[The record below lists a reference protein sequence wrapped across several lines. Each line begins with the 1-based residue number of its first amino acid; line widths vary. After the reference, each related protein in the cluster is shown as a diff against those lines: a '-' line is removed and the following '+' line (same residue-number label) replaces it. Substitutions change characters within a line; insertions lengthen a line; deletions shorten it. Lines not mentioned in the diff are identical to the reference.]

1 MRRVSLAQSMAIVA
15 VGILCLFNAALLVHA
30 EPKSHP
36 ITTQLSAKWGITPA
50 QLEIAEFID
59 EESANSF
66 WDYVE
71 LLNNVPDGLYRF
83 ETEEKRYRKSLEL
96 ASDILGEGQ
105 MGLLKLAL
113 SLHSFSPKVQ
123 AHLQVATEVLAKGD
137 CETTIFASING
148 KVACTVDDLRSILR
162 SRAKDPSTVET
173 FAIDHIYPGSE
184 NNSLTVVLYGEI
196 GTSEFKQFHA
206 AVKAETERGT
216 VRYVLRHYVRKVSS
230 RKVRLSGYGVELHLK
245 STEYKSQDDSPRPQD
260 AAAGADGTDPIDELE
275 VEVEGFD
282 FGQLKKR
289 FPHLSHSLDRF
300 RSALLEQH
308 EEIAPLKAW
317 EFQELGLQAA
327 RRIAEMQGDEALQML
342 QFISQNFPTQ
352 AKSLLTQTVPE
363 EFKKEMRHNIEVF
376 GRNLNLQPPDSAL
389 FLNGLFFDAETID
402 TVTLLDTLRSEMR
415 VLEGLNRI
423 NIRGGSA
430 TPLLGL
436 DLSSSAKE
444 FAIDIRDSAI
454 TWINDLENDAQ
465 YRRWP
470 GSLKDLLRPT
480 FPGMLRNIR
489 KNLFNL
495 VLIVDPVEGDSAG
508 RDIVKLAESFV
519 VHMAPVRIGLVF
531 KTGEGEDYRAVTCGF
546 NYVHQKKSSTEALGF
561 LTDLYAATADQK
573 VIRFADVRQVL
584 KKKFNRLKLEEV
596 DEILG
601 EDSDFDYGRQLAQ
614 EFIDRLGLKT
624 VPQALLNGVLLPQST
639 LTSDEFEETIL
650 TEIMQQTP
658 TLQKAVYMGDL
669 HEGEPVIDYLMKQP
683 HVMPRLNQRILS
695 QDEPHFIDMSG
706 RAHPDLEDVTAL
718 GQLSNP
724 DLTATLMKNLKY
736 FGGKSTYQKFLGYRV
751 HFLTVWVVGDLRL
764 AAARKQLKN
773 ALKFM
778 KSSSGTRVAFI
789 PNVDGTDAVRSELKK
804 DLNALVWATI
814 NTLEADESYD
824 QVMKLF
830 EAYESDPS
838 TVSSS
843 VPDSVLGFLP
853 ATQMHLKMLRVYCQ
867 RVLKLKASAST
878 VMANGRLLGLFD
890 KDEFFDTED
899 FGLLQSFNA
908 LQYTDKIRTAMKQ
921 ASQGDA
927 DDTPT
932 MTSDTVMKLVS
943 ILVPRQQSKSRYTI
957 PSDVQDSRTVV
968 KLAPKRT
975 DQPFFEIV
983 AVLDPASRGA
993 QKLSS
998 LLLLLRDVVNCQMKM
1013 FFCAIDKHSDM
1024 PVKTFYRFVV
1034 EPELHFTNDGRL
1046 SAGPSAKFVGLPA
1059 NPLLTQSLNVPENW
1073 LVEVVRSVYDL
1084 DNIKLSEING
1094 PVHSEYE
1101 LEYLLLEGHCFD
1113 SSTGSPPR
1121 GLQITLGTED
1131 RPIIVD
1137 TIVMANLGYFQLK
1150 ANPGAWILKLRHG
1163 KSADIYDITSADGPN
1178 TVHTAESTRVIISS
1192 LRSHVLKLR
1201 VTKKPGMA
1209 GVDLLGDEK
1218 DAAGGGGIWDSISSI
1233 VGTGGGD
1240 SAASGGTGETEVLN
1254 IFSVASGHLY
1264 ERLLRI
1270 MMLSLLKHTSTPV
1283 KFWFLKN
1290 YLSPQFIDFLPH
1302 MAEEYGF
1309 QYELVQYKWPRWL
1322 HQQTE
1327 KQRIIWGYKILFLDV
1342 LFPLDVKKIIFVDAD
1357 QIVRAD
1363 MKELNDF
1370 DLGGAPYGYTPFCDS
1385 RQEMEGFR
1393 FWKQG
1398 YWKNHLQGRKYHISA
1413 LYVVDL
1419 RRFRKIAAGDRIR
1432 GQYQALSQDP
1442 NSLSNLDQDLP
1453 NNMIHQ
1459 VAIKS
1464 LPQEWL
1470 WCETWCSSDTLQHAK
1485 TIDLC
1490 NNPLTKEA
1498 KLTAAQ
1504 RIVPEWKNY
1513 DAEIKRLQAMVD
1525 DREHEEQAAVAAAA
1539 AAAAEA
1545 STMGHEPSN
1554 VHSTEDKET
1563 NAEARHTEL

>member
-1 MRRVSLAQSMAIVA
+1 MSRMASCSVLTRLLYVAVVTGWLAVSLVQ
-15 VGILCLFNAALLVHA
+15 A
-30 EPKSHP
+30 ESKSHP
-36 ITTQLSAKWGITPA
+36 ITTQLSAKWKITPL

-59 EESANSF
+59 EERGNSF
-66 WDYVE
+66 WEYVE
-71 LLNNVPDGLYRF
+71 LLNNVPGGLHGL
-83 ETEEKRYRKSLEL
+83 ETEEKRYLKSIEL
-96 ASDILGEGQ
+96 ASEILGQGQ
-105 MGLLKLAL
+105 ISLLKLAL

-123 AHLQVATEVLAKGD
+123 AHLQVAQEVLTKGD
-137 CETTIFASING
+137 CETSIFASVHG
-148 KVACTVDDLRSILR
+148 KVACDISELESILR
-162 SRAKDPSTVET
+162 AGGKDAATVET

-184 NNSLTVVLYGEI
+184 NNTLTVVLYGEI
-196 GTSEFKQFHA
+196 GTPEFKQFHQVIRPVA
-206 AVKAETERGT
+206 DRGT
-216 VRYVLRHYVRKVSS
+216 VRYVLRHYVQRVSS
-230 RKVRLSGYGVELHLK
+230 RKLRLSGYGVELHLK
-245 STEYKSQDDSPRPQD
+245 STEYKSQDDSQHAQD
-260 AAAGADGTDPIDELE
+260 PVAAGGADEDDGLE
-275 VEVEGFD
+275 SEVEGFD
-282 FGQLKKR
+282 FAQLKKR
-289 FPHLSHSLDRF
+289 FPHLVHSLDRF
-300 RSALLEQH
+300 RNSLLEKH
-308 EEIAPLKAW
+308 DEIAPLKAW

-327 RRIAEMQGDEALQML
+327 RRIVEMPGDEALKML
-342 QFISQNFPTQ
+342 QFTAQNFPTQ
-352 AKSLLTQTVPE
+352 AKSLLSQTVSE
-363 EFKKEMRHNIEVF
+363 EFKKEMRNNIEVF
-376 GRNLNLQPPDSAL
+376 GRNLNLQPPDAAL

-402 TVTLLDTLRSEMR
+402 TITLLDTLRSEMR

-423 NIRGGSA
+423 EIRGRSA

-436 DLSSSAKE
+436 DLSSSSKE
-444 FAIDIRDSAI
+444 FAIDVRDSAI

-470 GSLKDLLRPT
+470 ASLKDLLRPT

-495 VLIVDPVEGDSAG
+495 VLIVDPVAGDSAG

-519 VHMAPVRIGLVF
+519 VHMAPVRVGLVF
-531 KTGEGEDYRAVTCGF
+531 QTGDGEDYRAVTCGF
-546 NYVHQKKSSTEALGF
+546 NYVHQKKSATEALGF
-561 LTDLYAATADQK
+561 LTDLFAATADRK
-573 VIRFADVRQVL
+573 VIRYADVRDVL
-584 KKKFNRLKLEEV
+584 RKKFNRLKLEEV

-614 EFIDRLGLKT
+614 EFIARLGLKT
-624 VPQALLNGVLLPQST
+624 VPQALLNGVLLPQSA

-695 QDEPHFIDMSG
+695 QDEPHFLDMSG
-706 RAHPDLEDVTAL
+706 RPHPDLEDISAL
-718 GQLSNP
+718 GQLSNA
-724 DLTATLMKNLKY
+724 DLTATLMSNLKY
-736 FGGKSTYQKFLGYRV
+736 FGGKSTYERFLGQRV

-764 AAARKQLKN
+764 SAARKQLRN
-773 ALKFM
+773 ALLFM
-778 KSSSGTRVAFI
+778 KSTSGLRVAFV
-789 PNVDGTDAVRSELKK
+789 PNVDGSDAARSELKK
-804 DLNALVWATI
+804 DLNALVWASI
-814 NTLEADESYD
+814 NTLDADETYD
-824 QVMKLF
+824 LVMRLL
-830 EAYESDPS
+830 EAAEAGTDLA
-838 TVSSS
+838 TVS

-867 RVLKLKASAST
+867 RVLKLRASVST
-878 VMANGRLLGLFD
+878 VMANGRLLGAF
-890 KDEFFDTED
+890 EAEEYFDTED
-899 FGLLQSFNA
+899 YGLLDSYNG
-908 LQYTDKIRTAMKQ
+908 LQYTDKIRAALKQ
-921 ASQGDA
+921 ASLTENV
-927 DDTPT
+927 DTPA
-932 MTSDTVMKLVS
+932 MTSDTIMKLVS

-957 PSDVQDSRTVV
+957 PTDVQENHTVV
-968 KLAPKRT
+968 QLAPKEAE
-975 DQPFFEIV
+975 QPFFEIV

-998 LLLLLRDVVNCQMKM
+998 LLLLLRDVVNCQMKI
-1013 FFCAIDKHSDM
+1013 FLCAIDKHSDM

-1034 EPELHFTNDGRL
+1034 DPELHFTNDGRL
-1046 SAGPSAKFVGLPA
+1046 SAGPIAKFVGLPA

-1113 SSTGSPPR
+1113 SATGSPPR

-1178 TVHTAESTRVIISS
+1178 TVHTPESTRVIISS

-1209 GVDLLGDEK
+1209 GFDLLGDEK
-1218 DAAGGGGIWDSISSI
+1218 DGAGGGGGGGGGIWDSISSI
-1233 VGTGGGD
+1233 VGTGDSGNTGG
-1240 SAASGGTGETEVLN
+1240 SASEGEVLN

-1270 MMLSLLKHTSTPV
+1270 MMLSLLKHTHTPV

-1302 MAEEYGF
+1302 MSAEYGF

-1398 YWKNHLQGRKYHISA
+1398 YWKNHLQGRRYHISA

-1419 RRFRKIAAGDRIR
+1419 KRFRKIAAGDRIR

-1470 WCETWCSSDTLQHAK
+1470 WCETWCSSETLQYAK

-1504 RIVPEWKNY
+1504 RIVPEWKDY
-1513 DAEIKRLQAMVD
+1513 DAEIKRLQAKAD
-1525 DREHEEQAAVAAAA
+1525 EIEHAGGEAGEQETSSSGQHSTGGLAEEQ
-1539 AAAAEA
+1539 
-1545 STMGHEPSN
+1545 
-1554 VHSTEDKET
+1554 EDITRSK
-1563 NAEARHTEL
+1563 HTEL